1 MGSITKMLQN
11 ISGADED
18 AKERTERLEMLL
30 KLARAKIET
39 YKDKINMNF
48 SNPGTIDKI
57 QIPGN
62 RAMRYIEQYH
72 VVTKEGLNEKVADHL
87 DAAID
92 AFFSIGSDNV
102 DTKKAVQ
109 GGVKSLISTAL
120 SGFIGSTEAGESE
133 EIIYIVVPENNA
145 FVRAD
150 IACWKYHFEQ
160 HKFIDQADT
169 AIAYILCKSVIDH
182 TKITLD
188 ELIYLATE
196 AMSTRQE
203 KKSLVDKALTDA
215 ANAAAD
221 TTGDLKTVKD
231 KLADVT
237 KCYPTTEIDKKGSKR
252 PPEPTDK
259 SVFDTALKK
268 LNEQLITYL
277 KLPKEKVI
285 TLGIDFKWKEGA
297 SDKTKGYWE
306 PFIFDP
312 TLDGTH
318 SSATPASLPEV
329 AAYIEEMIKVWR
341 KLKED
346 RASSS

>member
-11 ISGADED
+11 ISGADDD
-18 AKERTERLEMLL
+18 AKERKEQLEMLL

-72 VVTKEGLNEKVADHL
+72 VVTKEGLSDKVSAHL

-92 AFFSIGSDNV
+92 AFFSIGSENV

-169 AIAYILCKSVIDH
+169 AIAYVLCKSVIDH

-196 AMSTRQE
+196 ALSKRQE
-203 KKSLVDKALTDA
+203 IKNVEQIITAAKDPNNNKDKALQAVQASLEALNPLFPNLNDKTKRPVPTDPSK
-215 ANAAAD
+215 
-221 TTGDLKTVKD
+221 LKDALDNLKKNIEDDKIPSELRLPKD
-231 KLADVT
+231 KLISLD
-237 KCYPTTEIDKKGSKR
+237 
-252 PPEPTDK
+252 
-259 SVFDTALKK
+259 
-268 LNEQLITYL
+268 
-277 KLPKEKVI
+277 
-285 TLGIDFKWKEGA
+285 IDFNWNAEK
-297 SDKTKGYWE
+297 KTWE
-306 PFIFDP
+306 LLVFDP
-312 TLDGTH
+312 TLDGAH
-318 SSATPASLPEV
+318 STSANPPTLPEV
-329 AAYIEEMIKVWR
+329 AAYIEEMIKIWN